1 MENEGI
7 MGLPEGQ
14 AMQDPE
20 SSQALPAVS
29 SADSYDA
36 ALTALGATNP
46 GQLDV
51 YKRAIRQEI
60 QALDLSPA
68 EISALVE
75 MLEYMSQR
83 PAEYPQLRQSLI
95 EQDII
100 DAEDLPEQY
109 DPSFIGAMLAVLS
122 EMEMARGQ
130 GAMAPMEMGPDM
142 AELPPMG
149 FAEGGLADAAQYLA
163 SKGRRGDTMLAH
175 ITPAEARMLSAMG
188 GSATINPDTGL
199 PEFFL
204 KKIFKGIKK
213 AFKSIGKAVKK
224 VLKSPIGKIV
234 GTIALALVLG
244 PTAIGATLGKA
255 GTAALAS
262 GATTLAAGGNIK
274 DALISSAM
282 GYFGGGGTI
291 FGESPVSAIAGRV
304 GQFLPGGAEG
314 ALAQGIGTGVTGT
327 GVGLVAGMSPEEALK
342 MGATQGVITGG
353 TQAFQNW
360 LASRQPPP
368 AEPPVA
374 PVEEVGTA
382 QEQPGAEAPAPGAE
396 AQPPAQPAAAPATT
410 APTTPAPRALDTV
423 AALNRLSDTELM
435 IEGYQPFEIAQIR
448 SGTFAGSFP
457 TSPVINQAV
466 GAAPTGGGY
475 IDRLGQLVRQP
486 SFENLGNLL
495 VDKTATTTVGKYGP
509 GVATALGA
517 TALMGG
523 FKGQPVDEAPLF
535 ERGYTGSDFIR
546 DNPELFQGS
555 FAPPKFEPY
564 DPVVPTPSYGMMP
577 VTQPTT
583 VVPTGIT
590 QNPQGVVQPYNVEGL
605 YGVPLIYPTPPR
617 GYARGGEATSQ
628 DPTDPEY
635 IFQDFLRAN
644 PGRDPGFLRQ
654 AAEERSQLLRSRQGT
669 TAPSVGT
676 PPPAIATPSVG
687 AAPSTA
693 ASRQDPTDPEY
704 IFQEFVRANPGR
716 DPEFL
721 RQAAQDRSQRLREA
735 RGLPPFPVSIPSPV
749 ALPATDVADR
759 VYGKFEDISSQ
770 LPSFDTGY
778 QGPSMSSFPS
788 YVPPSF
794 SAAGAR
800 VPTFGGFSIPQV
812 YAPSFDFSN
821 IGNLSS
827 GYNVPQLAPIRFLAE
842 GGEADKPSAMSEFN
856 DRLYRMR
863 EARGQSLPEYL
874 IPNPLN
880 SLRALANLPEA
891 LTRKVPGPNVPG
903 SYGYKPSPVP
913 RDAFG
918 GPGVPFSQAGYGNM
932 YTSGFDPTTGGTY
945 DPGSELVPAD
955 LPPGG
960 FAQGGFVPPTG
971 YAGGGQPT
979 HFPRKNGPINGPG
992 TGTSDSIPAMLSDG
1006 EFVFTAKAVRNAGG
1020 GSRRKGAKRMYSLM
1034 KKLEGGPVEA

>member
-142 AELPPMG
+142 AELPSMG

-224 VLKSPIGKIV
+224 VLKSPIGKIIA
-234 GTIALALVLG
+234 TIALATVLG
-244 PTAIGATLGKA
+244 PAGLALVSSNAAAAAI
-255 GTAALAS
+255 AS
-262 GATTLAAGGNIK
+262 GATTLAAGGSIK
-274 DALISSAM
+274 DALVSSAM

-291 FGESPVSAIAGRV
+291 GGVNPVGAIAGRV

-314 ALAQGIGTGVTGT
+314 ALAQGIGTGVTGA

-342 MGATQGVITGG
+342 MGATQGVIAGG

-382 QEQPGAEAPAPGAE
+382 QQQPGAEAPAPGAE
-396 AQPPAQPAAAPATT
+396 AQPPAQPAPAQPAAAPAAT
-410 APTTPAPRALDTV
+410 APVAAAPQALDTV

-475 IDRLGQLVRQP
+475 FNRLGQFVRRP

-555 FAPPKFEPY
+555 LAPPTFEPY
-564 DPVVPTPSYGMMP
+564 NPVVPTPSYGTMP

-583 VVPTGIT
+583 VVPTGVT
-590 QNPQGVVQPYNVEGL
+590 QNPQGIVQPYNVEGL

-617 GYARGGEATSQ
+617 GYAE
-628 DPTDPEY
+628 
-635 IFQDFLRAN
+635 
-644 PGRDPGFLRQ
+644 
-654 AAEERSQLLRSRQGT
+654 
-669 TAPSVGT
+669 
-676 PPPAIATPSVG
+676 
-687 AAPSTA
+687 
-693 ASRQDPTDPEY
+693 
-704 IFQEFVRANPGR
+704 
-716 DPEFL
+716 
-721 RQAAQDRSQRLREA
+721 
-735 RGLPPFPVSIPSPV
+735 
-749 ALPATDVADR
+749 
-759 VYGKFEDISSQ
+759 
-770 LPSFDTGY
+770 
-778 QGPSMSSFPS
+778 
-788 YVPPSF
+788 
-794 SAAGAR
+794 
-800 VPTFGGFSIPQV
+800 
-812 YAPSFDFSN
+812 
-821 IGNLSS
+821 
-827 GYNVPQLAPIRFLAE
+827 
-842 GGEADKPSAMSEFN
+842 
-856 DRLYRMR
+856 
-863 EARGQSLPEYL
+863 
-874 IPNPLN
+874 
-880 SLRALANLPEA
+880 
-891 LTRKVPGPNVPG
+891 
-903 SYGYKPSPVP
+903 
-913 RDAFG
+913 
-918 GPGVPFSQAGYGNM
+918 
-932 YTSGFDPTTGGTY
+932 
-945 DPGSELVPAD
+945 
-955 LPPGG
+955 GG